1 MDRREIKTRAAI
13 FAAFIDLLSRKRFEQ
28 ITVGEIIEG
37 ANIGRATFYAHFE
50 TKQFL
55 LKALCEE
62 LFCHIMDAVEHNPHM
77 HKHIFSCNP
86 PESAFVHLFH
96 HIKQNDNH
104 ILDLLSSTNNDLFL
118 YYFQENLESLV
129 ARQLPCFQHRKMDIL
144 PESYWNEH
152 ICAVFTHTVKWWI
165 ANGMQQ
171 SPEQITQYF
180 LAAV

>member
-1 MDRREIKTRAAI
+1 MDRREIKTRTAI

-62 LFCHIMDAVEHNPHM
+62 LFCHIMDAVERNPHM
-77 HKHIFSCNP
+77 HRHIFSCNP
-86 PESAFVHLFH
+86 PESAFTHLFQ
-96 HIKQNDNH
+96 HIKQNDNQ
-104 ILDLLSSTNNDLFL
+104 ILDLLSSANNDLFL
-118 YYFQENLESLV
+118 YYFQVNLESLV
-129 ARQLPCFQHRKMDIL
+129 VKQLPCFQYQKKDIL
-144 PESYWNEH
+144 PESYWIGH

-165 ANGMQQ
+165 ANGMLQ